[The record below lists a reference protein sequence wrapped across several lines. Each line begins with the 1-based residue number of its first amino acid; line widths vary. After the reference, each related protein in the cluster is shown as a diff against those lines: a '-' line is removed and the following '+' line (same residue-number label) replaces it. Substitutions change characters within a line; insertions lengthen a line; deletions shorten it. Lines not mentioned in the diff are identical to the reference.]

1 MPEISEKQLAAN
13 RANAKKSTG
22 PRTAAGKASSSRNAL
37 KSAIYANAIII
48 EGEDRDDLDALRD
61 GYYRDFAPATTDERI
76 LLDKVIEM
84 AWRVKRL
91 DATYNQMWMLEM
103 DSNRSSP
110 DQKDATR
117 NVRPFNGNDNQFAKL
132 RREYTTYDRA
142 FHRARTELI
151 KSQKTR
157 AQSAN
162 HSTQPTLPQPPNG
175 FVPAI
180 PHTLPLL
187 PSQPPDCASASTS
200 LPPLRHSPGIHAAR
214 SISHPLRVSS
224 ASRRLCGGRPAP
236 PRRCAK
242 SPTKPRLRLR
252 ISLKLHRKL
261 LVPRMHIVTP

>member
-132 RREYTTYDRA
+132 RREYTAYDRA
-142 FHRARTELI
+142 FHRARTELVKI
-151 KSQKTR
+151 QKDRTRAELASFPQKT
-157 AQSAN
+157 
-162 HSTQPTLPQPPNG
+162 TQPPAHEPAVLAPTHTEIG
-175 FVPAI
+175 FVPANN
-180 PHTLPLL
+180 PQDRRAPAPAPRTLSPAPQLQSPLTLPRNNDKLF
-187 PSQPPDCASASTS
+187 PSLRGATSCTLSPLSA
-200 LPPLRHSPGIHAAR
+200 HHGHQVDA
-214 SISHPLRVSS
+214 
-224 ASRRLCGGRPAP
+224 
-236 PRRCAK
+236 
-242 SPTKPRLRLR
+242 
-252 ISLKLHRKL
+252 
-261 LVPRMHIVTP
+261 

>member
-1 MPEISEKQLAAN
+1 MATDLQIVAN
-13 RANAKKSTG
+13 RRNAKRSTG
-22 PRTAAGKASSSRNAL
+22 PRTPKGKSASSGNAL
-37 KSAIYANAIII
+37 KSGIYAKAIII
-48 EGEDRDDLDALRD
+48 QGEDPAEFQALQK
-61 GYYRDFAPATTDERI
+61 GYYRDYQPATTDERI
-76 LLDKVIEM
+76 LLDDVVQL
-84 AWRVKRL
+84 AWRKKRL
-91 DATYNQMWMLEM
+91 DNTYNQMWMREM
-103 DSNRSSP
+103 EHNRKSP
-110 DQKDATR
+110 YQKDATC

-151 KSQKTR
+151 KSQKAR
-157 AQSAN
+157 AQSAKP
-162 HSTQPTLPQPPNG
+162 STQPTLPQPPNG

-180 PHTLPLL
+180 PHTLPPL
-187 PSQPPDCASASTS
+187 PSQPPDCASTSTS